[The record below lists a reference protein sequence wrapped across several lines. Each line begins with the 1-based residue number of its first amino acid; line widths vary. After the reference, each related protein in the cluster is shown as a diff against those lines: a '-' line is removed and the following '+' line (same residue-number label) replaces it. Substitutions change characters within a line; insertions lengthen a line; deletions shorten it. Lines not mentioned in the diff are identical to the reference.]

1 MPAVSAFP
9 PIPISNPF
17 STFNS
22 PGTVMSKAQNRNVSF
37 LISLLAAMRPAQWT
51 KNAVV
56 LAALAFGYGDKA
68 QHLDLLAG
76 LRLAVPAA
84 LLFCLCSSGI
94 YLINDLLDLKS
105 DREHPAKRYRPLAS
119 GRISPAQAAVTAAI
133 LLATAFAGAWL
144 LSRPFFN
151 VMLGYAGLQI
161 AYSLVLKRVALLDV
175 FIIASGFVLRAIAGA
190 AVFQDPPVPISPWL
204 LLCTFLLAL
213 FLALCKRR
221 QEKGTL
227 ESTAT
232 ARQRISLQKYDL
244 QLLDQLI
251 AAVSAA
257 TIVAY
262 AIYTLWPETV
272 AKFGSARLGFTV
284 PIVMF
289 GIFRYLDLLYR
300 QDKGDR
306 PETLL
311 LSDIPLL
318 LTVLVYGAAVLLI
331 FSLNPGGA

>member
-1 MPAVSAFP
+1 MDHK
-9 PIPISNPF
+9 NN
-17 STFNS
+17 TGKN
-22 PGTVMSKAQNRNVSF
+22 F
-37 LISLLAAMRPAQWT
+37 LVSLLTAMRPTQWT

-68 QHLDLLAG
+68 QHLELLSG
-76 LRLAVPAA
+76 LRLALPAA
-84 LLFCLCSSGI
+84 LLFCLCSSGV
-94 YLINDLLDLKS
+94 YLINDLIDMKS
-105 DREHPAKRYRPLAS
+105 DREHPAKRYRPIAS
-119 GRISPAQAAVTAAI
+119 GRISPIQAGITAAI
-133 LLATAFAGAWL
+133 LLATAFAGGWL
-144 LSRPFFN
+144 LSRPFLT
-151 VMLGYAGLQI
+151 VILAYVALQVV
-161 AYSLVLKRVALLDV
+161 YSLFLKRVALLDV

-221 QEKGTL
+221 QEKGSI
-227 ESTAT
+227 ESAAS

-257 TIVAY
+257 TIVTY

-272 AKFGSARLGFTV
+272 AKFGSSQLGFTI

-306 PETLL
+306 PEKLL
-311 LSDIPLL
+311 LTDVPLL
-318 LTVLVYGAAVLLI
+318 LTVIAYGTAALLI
-331 FSLNPGGA
+331 FSIPRGAA

>member
-1 MPAVSAFP
+1 MEPKKIHKTNLF
-9 PIPISNPF
+9 
-17 STFNS
+17 T
-22 PGTVMSKAQNRNVSF
+22 
-37 LISLLAAMRPAQWT
+37 SLFVAMRPLQWT

-56 LAALAFGYGDKA
+56 FAALGFGFGDST
-68 QHLDLLAG
+68 QQIDLLAG
-76 LRLAVPAA
+76 LLLVVPAA
-84 LLFCLCSSGI
+84 LLFCLCSSGV
-94 YLINDLLDLKS
+94 YLINDLMDLKS

-119 GRISPAQAAVTAAI
+119 GRIRPIEAAVAAAV
-133 LLATAFAGAWL
+133 LLAIALGGGWL
-144 LSRPFFN
+144 LSRPFFM
-151 VMLGYAGLQI
+151 VLMGYTALQI
-161 AYSLVLKRVALLDV
+161 VYSLILKRVALLDV
-175 FIIASGFVLRAIAGA
+175 FIIAAGFVLRAIAGA
-190 AVFQDPPVPISPWL
+190 AVFQEPPIPISPWL

-221 QEKGTL
+221 QEKGSL
-227 ESTAT
+227 ENTAT

-272 AKFGSARLGFTV
+272 QKFGTARLGFTI

-289 GIFRYLDLLYR
+289 GLFRYLDLLYR

-306 PETLL
+306 PEKLL
-311 LSDIPLL
+311 LGDMPLL
-318 LTVLVYGAAVLLI
+318 LTVLVYAAAVLLI
-331 FSLNPGGA
+331 FTLPPT

>member
-1 MPAVSAFP
+1 MEQKTTRQANH
-9 PIPISNPF
+9 I
-17 STFNS
+17 
-22 PGTVMSKAQNRNVSF
+22 
-37 LISLLAAMRPAQWT
+37 ISLLRAMRPTQWT

-56 LAALAFGYGDKA
+56 FAALGFGYGDRA
-68 QHLDLLAG
+68 QQIDLFSG
-76 LRLAVPAA
+76 LFLVVPAA

-119 GRISPAQAAVTAAI
+119 GRIRPIEAAITAAI
-133 LLATAFAGAWL
+133 LLAAALGGGWL
-144 LSRPFFN
+144 LSRPFFM
-151 VMLGYAGLQI
+151 VLLGYAGLQI
-161 AYSLVLKRVALLDV
+161 VYSLVLKRVALLDV
-175 FIIASGFVLRAIAGA
+175 FIIATGFVLRAIAGA
-190 AVFQDPPVPISPWL
+190 AVFEDPPIPISPWL
-204 LLCTFLLAL
+204 LLCTFLLAM

-221 QEKGTL
+221 QEKGSL
-227 ESTAT
+227 ENTAT

-257 TIVAY
+257 TIVTY

-272 AKFGSARLGFTV
+272 AKFGSSRLGFTI

-306 PETLL
+306 PEKLL
-311 LSDIPLL
+311 LSDLPLL
-318 LTVLVYGAAVLLI
+318 LTVFVYGATVLLI
-331 FSLNPGGA
+331 FTLPW

>member
-1 MPAVSAFP
+1 MEQKTTHQDGLV
-9 PIPISNPF
+9 
-17 STFNS
+17 
-22 PGTVMSKAQNRNVSF
+22 
-37 LISLLAAMRPAQWT
+37 ISLLRAMRPTQWT

-56 LAALAFGYGDKA
+56 FAALGFGYGDKA
-68 QHLDLLAG
+68 QQLDLFAG
-76 LRLAVPAA
+76 LLLVVPAA

-94 YLINDLLDLKS
+94 YLLNDLLDLKS

-119 GRISPAQAAVTAAI
+119 GRISPAQAAIAAAI
-133 LLATAFAGAWL
+133 LLAVAFTGAGL
-144 LSRPFFN
+144 LARPFFN
-151 VMLGYAGLQI
+151 VMLGYTGLQVV
-161 AYSLVLKRVALLDV
+161 YSLILKRIALLDV

-190 AVFQDPPVPISPWL
+190 AVFEDPPIPISPWL

-221 QEKGTL
+221 HEKGAL

-232 ARQRISLQKYDL
+232 TRQRISLQKYDL

-257 TIVAY
+257 TIVTY

-272 AKFGSARLGFTV
+272 EKFGSARLGFTI

-306 PETLL
+306 PEKLL

-331 FSLNPGGA
+331 FTLAGAGPR

>member
-1 MPAVSAFP
+1 MKSKPQQGTAFA
-9 PIPISNPF
+9 
-17 STFNS
+17 
-22 PGTVMSKAQNRNVSF
+22 M
-37 LISLLAAMRPAQWT
+37 SLLMALRPTQWT
-51 KNAVV
+51 KNAV
-56 LAALAFGYGDKA
+56 LFAALGFGYGDRT
-68 QHLDLLAG
+68 QQINLLDG
-76 LRLAVPAA
+76 LRLVLPAA

-119 GRISPAQAAVTAAI
+119 GRIRPGQALITAVI
-133 LLATAFAGAWL
+133 LLATALAGGWL
-144 LSRPFFN
+144 LSRPFFM
-151 VMLGYAGLQI
+151 VMLSYVGLQTF
-161 AYSLVLKRVALLDV
+161 YSLILKRVALLDV

-190 AVFQDPPVPISPWL
+190 AVFENPPIPISPWL

-221 QEKGTL
+221 QEKGSL

-262 AIYTLWPETV
+262 SIYTLWPDTV
-272 AKFGSARLGFTV
+272 AKFGSSRLGFTI

-289 GIFRYLDLLYR
+289 GVFRYLDLLYR

-306 PETLL
+306 PEKLL
-311 LSDIPLL
+311 LSDVPLL
-318 LTVLVYGAAVLLI
+318 VTVLVYGAAVLLI
-331 FSLNPGGA
+331 FTFSPVSA

>member
-1 MPAVSAFP
+1 MEQTTTRQA
-9 PIPISNPF
+9 
-17 STFNS
+17 
-22 PGTVMSKAQNRNVSF
+22 NRAA
-37 LISLLAAMRPAQWT
+37 SLLRAMRPTQWT

-56 LAALAFGYGDKA
+56 FAALGFGYGDKT
-68 QHLDLLAG
+68 QQIDLLAG
-76 LRLAVPAA
+76 LGLVVPAA

-105 DREHPAKRYRPLAS
+105 DREHPAKRFRPLAA
-119 GRISPAQAAVTAAI
+119 GRISPAQAAITAAI
-133 LLATAFAGAWL
+133 LLAVAFTGAWL

-151 VMLGYAGLQI
+151 VMLAYAGLQVV
-161 AYSLVLKRVALLDV
+161 YSLILKRIALLDV

-190 AVFQDPPVPISPWL
+190 AVFQDPPIPISPWL

-221 QEKGTL
+221 QEKGSL
-227 ESTAT
+227 ESTAN

-272 AKFGSARLGFTV
+272 AKFGSSRLGFTI

-300 QDKGDR
+300 QDKGER
-306 PETLL
+306 PEKLL

-331 FSLNPGGA
+331 FTFTPGGG

>member
-1 MPAVSAFP
+1 MEHKT
-9 PIPISNPF
+9 NP
-17 STFNS
+17 
-22 PGTVMSKAQNRNVSF
+22 GASF
-37 LISLLAAMRPAQWT
+37 VISLLAAMRVTQWS
-51 KNAVV
+51 KNAVIF
-56 LAALAFGYGDKA
+56 AALGFGYGDKT
-68 QHLDLLAG
+68 QHLELLAG
-76 LRLAVPAA
+76 LRLVVPAA
-84 LLFCLCSSGI
+84 LLFCLCSSGV
-94 YLINDLLDLKS
+94 YLINDLLDLKN
-105 DREHPAKRYRPLAS
+105 DREHPAKRYRPIAS
-119 GRISPAQAAVTAAI
+119 GRIRPFQAALIAAGLLVTA
-133 LLATAFAGAWL
+133 LAAGWL

-151 VMLGYAGLQI
+151 VMLGYVVLQV
-161 AYSLVLKRVALLDV
+161 AYSLFLKRVALLDV

-221 QEKGTL
+221 QEKGSI

-272 AKFGSARLGFTV
+272 QKFGSSRLGFTI

-306 PETLL
+306 PEKLL
-311 LSDIPLL
+311 LSDVPLL
-318 LTVLVYGAAVLLI
+318 LTVLAYGATVLLI
-331 FSLNPGGA
+331 FTLTPGGS

>member
-1 MPAVSAFP
+1 MEQKPKR
-9 PIPISNPF
+9 
-17 STFNS
+17 S
-22 PGTVMSKAQNRNVSF
+22 PNR
-37 LISLLAAMRPAQWT
+37 ITSLLVAMRPMQWT
-51 KNAVV
+51 KNAIVF
-56 LAALAFGYGDKA
+56 AALGFGYGDKA
-68 QHLDLLAG
+68 QQIDLFAG
-76 LRLAVPAA
+76 LLLAVPAA
-84 LLFCLCSSGI
+84 LLFCLCSSAI
-94 YLINDLLDLKS
+94 YLINDLIDLKS

-119 GRISPAQAAVTAAI
+119 GKIRPHEAAVAAAI
-133 LLATAFAGAWL
+133 LLALSLGGGWL
-144 LSRPFFN
+144 LSRPFSM
-151 VMLGYAGLQI
+151 VLLGYAGLQI
-161 AYSLVLKRVALLDV
+161 VYSLILKRVALLDV

-190 AVFQDPPVPISPWL
+190 AVFEEHPIPISPWL

-221 QEKGTL
+221 QEKGSI
-227 ESTAT
+227 ENTAT

-272 AKFGSARLGFTV
+272 AKFGSSRLGFTI

-306 PETLL
+306 PEKLL

-318 LTVLVYGAAVLLI
+318 LTVIVYGAAVMLI
-331 FSLNPGGA
+331 FALNPGGI

>member
-1 MPAVSAFP
+1 
-9 PIPISNPF
+9 
-17 STFNS
+17 
-22 PGTVMSKAQNRNVSF
+22 
-37 LISLLAAMRPAQWT
+37 MRLTQWT

-56 LAALAFGYGDKA
+56 LAALGFGYGDKT
-68 QHLDLLAG
+68 QHLDLLSG
-76 LRLAVPAA
+76 LRLALPAA
-84 LLFCLCSSGI
+84 LLFCLCSSGV
-94 YLINDLLDLKS
+94 YLINDLIDLKS
-105 DREHPAKRYRPLAS
+105 DREHPAKRYRPIAS
-119 GRISPAQAAVTAAI
+119 GRIRPLQAAIIAAI
-133 LLATAFAGAWL
+133 LLATALAGGWL
-144 LSRPFFN
+144 LSRPFLN
-151 VMLGYAGLQI
+151 VMLGYVVLQI
-161 AYSLVLKRVALLDV
+161 AYSLFLKRVALLDV

-221 QEKGTL
+221 QEKGSI
-227 ESTAT
+227 ESAAT

-257 TIVAY
+257 TIVTY

-272 AKFGSARLGFTV
+272 AKFGSSRLGFTI

-306 PETLL
+306 PEKLL
-311 LSDIPLL
+311 LSDVPLL
-318 LTVLVYGAAVLLI
+318 LTVLAYGAAVLLI
-331 FSLNPGGA
+331 FTLTPGGH